1 MAVTELVGGQ
11 LSAIEGKDNWLFLKS
26 FAAIDVMRFYT
37 EENSPSQAVIG
48 RLADVMERRHAWF
61 AGRGIP
67 LVSVIAPDNCLV
79 YPEML
84 PDGVRMNG
92 HSPFARLAARL
103 SLQARADIVYPLQ
116 ALIDGK
122 STRETCQRTDSH
134 WSDWGAYLAYRE
146 LIARIRHHV
155 PNTGLVE
162 PDAIEWRPRHSFG
175 AMGVVMTP
183 ERSEQLEV
191 AKLIAPRARYVRI
204 VQTEVRDACTIAEVD
219 DPSLP
224 TAVMFRDSYATAMA
238 PFLAESFRRIW
249 LVSSPNSVLYDL
261 VEREKPDVV
270 IFERAERAL
279 GWPPS
284 EPDYNDF
291 RSIYGDLM
299 LDRDAAAAQKR
310 SRSLLRE
317 RKVAEALT
325 ASEEALATAPR
336 DAMAYSRG
344 LIHRARLFEMLG
356 QLPAAFECLRHAAT
370 LEPDAALPLAAAARL
385 RLHQGHNQEAA
396 ALARRAAAAEP
407 SVPDYHDLVA
417 TCLERAGDKEG
428 AAAALE
434 AELAIDG
441 MRVSA
446 RLHLCRIRRAEG
458 NLAEARRHAEA
469 AVAIDPTS
477 QVHLATLANILV
489 AQSDWAAGREIL
501 QLAVNTHPTVDLFQ
515 RFLVL
520 CEARLAE
527 ARKAAAAPLPAQA
540 LPAAGK
546 RARAKGRR
554 K

>member
-1 MAVTELVGGQ
+1 
-11 LSAIEGKDNWLFLKS
+11 
-26 FAAIDVMRFYT
+26 
-37 EENSPSQAVIG
+37 
-48 RLADVMERRHAWF
+48 
-61 AGRGIP
+61 
-67 LVSVIAPDNCLV
+67 
-79 YPEML
+79 
-84 PDGVRMNG
+84 MNG

-103 SLQARADIVYPLQ
+103 SPQARADIVYPLQ
-116 ALIDGK
+116 SLIDGK
-122 STRETCQRTDSH
+122 SERETCQRTDSH
-134 WSDWGAYLAYRE
+134 WSEWGAYLAYRA
-146 LIARIRHHV
+146 LIARIRRYV

-162 PDAIEWRPRHSFG
+162 PAAIEWRMRHSFG

-183 ERSEQLEV
+183 ERSEQIAV
-191 AKLIAPRARYVRI
+191 AKLLKPRSRYVRI
-204 VQTEVRDACTIAEVD
+204 IQTEVRDACTVAEVD

-249 LVSSPNSVLYDL
+249 LVSSPNAVLYDL

-317 RKVAEALT
+317 RKVNEALA
-325 ASEEALATAPR
+325 ASEEALATPPR
-336 DAMAYSRG
+336 DAMAYSRA
-344 LIHRARLFEMLG
+344 LIHRARLLEMLG
-356 QLPAAFECLRHAAT
+356 QLPTAFECLRHAAT
-370 LEPDAALPLAAAARL
+370 LEPGAALPLAAAARL
-385 RLHQGHNQEAA
+385 RLHQGRNEDAA
-396 ALARRAAAAEP
+396 VLARRAAAAEP

-446 RLHLCRIRRAEG
+446 RLHLCRIRRG
-458 NLAEARRHAEA
+458 QGDMAEARRHAQA
-469 AVAIDPTS
+469 AVDIEPNN
-477 QVHLATLANILV
+477 QINLATLANILV
-489 AQSDWAAGREIL
+489 AQSDWAAGREVL
-501 QLAVNTHPTVDLFQ
+501 QKAVDLYPGVDLFR
-515 RFLVL
+515 RFLTL

-527 ARKAAAAPLPAQA
+527 ARRAAAAVPPPAQGPAQA
-540 LPAAGK
+540 L
-546 RARAKGRR
+546 RATEKKTKSKGRR